1 MLRSIHPVST
11 ALYMTVL
18 PLLLAAVVA
27 TPAHASDE
35 ENRSVA
41 VRTADLDLNSAEG
54 RKRLDRRIHRAAR
67 SVCGPEIG
75 ASRISSNRCVRRAE
89 TAAWQNMESRGFF
102 ARTRPAE
109 TQTAETR
116 PVETRPAETRTDGP
130 RTESRPLAALNAAS
144 TTRGQVLGH
153 LNRR

>member
-67 SVCGPEIG
+67 SVCGPDIG

-109 TQTAETR
+109 TRTAET
-116 PVETRPAETRTDGP
+116 PTDGP
-130 RTESRPLAALNAAS
+130 RTESRPLAALNADS

>member
-67 SVCGPEIG
+67 SVCGPDIG

-89 TAAWQNMESRGFF
+89 TAAWQKMESRGFF
-102 ARTRPAE
+102 ARNRPAQ
-109 TQTAETR
+109 TRTAET
-116 PVETRPAETRTDGP
+116 PTDGP
-130 RTESRPLAALNAAS
+130 RTESRPLAALNADS

>member
-1 MLRSIHPVST
+1 MAFSGRTIKMLRSIHPVST

-67 SVCGPEIG
+67 SVCGPDIG

-109 TQTAETR
+109 TRTAET
-116 PVETRPAETRTDGP
+116 PTDGP
-130 RTESRPLAALNAAS
+130 RTESRPLAALNADS

>member
-1 MLRSIHPVST
+1 MLRSIHPAST

-27 TPAHASDE
+27 TPAHAGDE

-67 SVCGPEIG
+67 SVCGPDIG

-109 TQTAETR
+109 TRTAET
-116 PVETRPAETRTDGP
+116 PTDGP
-130 RTESRPLAALNAAS
+130 RTESRPLAALNADA

>member
-27 TPAHASDE
+27 TPAYASDE

-67 SVCGPEIG
+67 SVCGPDIG

-109 TQTAETR
+109 TRTAET
-116 PVETRPAETRTDGP
+116 PTDGP
-130 RTESRPLAALNAAS
+130 RTESRPLAALNADS

>member
-35 ENRSVA
+35 EKRSVA
-41 VRTADLDLNSAEG
+41 VRTADLDLHSADG
-54 RKRLDRRIHRAAR
+54 RKRLDRRIHRAAL
-67 SVCGPEIG
+67 SVCGQDIG
-75 ASRISSNRCVRRAE
+75 VSRISSNRCVRRAE
-89 TAAWQNMESRGFF
+89 TAAWQNMASRGFF

-109 TQTAETR
+109 TRTAETR
-116 PVETRPAETRTDGP
+116 TEGP
-130 RTESRPLAALNAAS
+130 RTESRPVAALNADS
-144 TTRGQVLGH
+144 TVRGQVLGH

>member
-1 MLRSIHPVST
+1 
-11 ALYMTVL
+11 MTVL

-67 SVCGPEIG
+67 SVCGPDIG

-109 TQTAETR
+109 TRTAET
-116 PVETRPAETRTDGP
+116 PTDGP
-130 RTESRPLAALNAAS
+130 RTESRPLAALNADS